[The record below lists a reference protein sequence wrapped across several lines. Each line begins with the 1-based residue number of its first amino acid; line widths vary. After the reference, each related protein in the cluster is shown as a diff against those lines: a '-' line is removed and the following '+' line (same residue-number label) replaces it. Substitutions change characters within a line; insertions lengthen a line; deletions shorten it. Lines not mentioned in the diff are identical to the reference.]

1 MMFRRYPVISQ
12 LCIFISMTCLLLVI
26 VALIA
31 LSTLRDSMLDERKTR
46 LVNIIEKTE
55 AIFETYNMYYHSGVL
70 TLEEAQSQ
78 ALQRLTRL
86 DDNYIFVFND
96 DYILLASLQGIDT
109 VNSNVEFAMDSAG
122 TLIYQTI
129 HKAAKQLTGD
139 GFTSYSFPLVRGG
152 DAARKVSYS
161 KYFPAWGWT
170 YGSGVYID
178 DIDDV
183 ISQTLRSFDE
193 LVVQNMTQES
203 PMSQLD
209 SDISNVPLQYAF

>member
-1 MMFRRYPVISQ
+1 
-12 LCIFISMTCLLLVI
+12 
-26 VALIA
+26 
-31 LSTLRDSMLDERKTR
+31 MLDERKTR

-55 AIFETYNMYYHSGVL
+55 AIFENYNMYYHSGVL
-70 TLEEAQSQ
+70 TLDEAQSQ
-78 ALQRLTRL
+78 ALQRLTML

-96 DYILLASLQGIDT
+96 DYILLASRQGIDR
-109 VNSNVEFAMDSAG
+109 VNANVEFATDSAG
-122 TLIYQTI
+122 TLIYQAI

-152 DAARKVSYS
+152 AARKVSYS

-183 ISQTLRSFDE
+183 ISKTLRSFDE
-193 LVVQNMTQES
+193 LVVQNVILES
-203 PMSQLD
+203 PIDKMGNNIL
-209 SDISNVPLQYAF
+209 NAPLQYAF